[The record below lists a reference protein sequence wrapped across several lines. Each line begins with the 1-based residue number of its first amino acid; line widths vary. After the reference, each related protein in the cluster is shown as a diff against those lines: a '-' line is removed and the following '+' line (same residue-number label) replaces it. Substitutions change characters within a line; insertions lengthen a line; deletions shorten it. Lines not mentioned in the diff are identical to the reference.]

1 MVKNFTANDWNQEIH
16 LDDGAIQT
24 GIVIPQNEH
33 QVIDPIV
40 QVFEKF
46 GDDQFQAILDTNK
59 VFIGVSSTQI
69 ILLARQPFDGKVVI
83 K

>member
-1 MVKNFTANDWNQEIH
+1 MVKLFTENDWNQEIH
-16 LDDGAIQT
+16 LDDGNIQR
-24 GIVIPQNEH
+24 GIVIFQNEH
-33 QVIDPIV
+33 QVLEPII

-46 GDDQFQAILDTNK
+46 GDNQFQAILDTNK

-69 ILLARQPFDGKVVI
+69 ILLARQPFGGKVVI

>member
-1 MVKNFTANDWNQEIH
+1 MVKHFTENDWNQEIH
-16 LDDGAIQT
+16 LDDGNIQR
-24 GIVIPQNEH
+24 GVVILQNEH
-33 QVIDPIV
+33 QVLEPII

-46 GDDQFQAILDTNK
+46 GDDQFQAVLDTNK

-69 ILLARQPFDGKVVI
+69 ILLARQPFGGKVVI